1 MMKALRP
8 ASAFLIFLSVV
19 MSLVGCADR
28 MDLHTVT
35 GTVKFDD
42 GTVPVGEMSTITFV
56 PTNPMEGKGASSNIE
71 QDGTFE
77 LWTLRPN
84 DGGALA
90 GDYRVTLSV
99 TRGYPN
105 LEHLVARK
113 FTELDETPLT
123 ATVEAKKKNHFDF
136 VVEKPGKGSK
146 RR

>member
-1 MMKALRP
+1 MKALRF
-8 ASAFLIFLSVV
+8 AFFLVTLSVV
-19 MSLVGCADR
+19 GCGGR
-28 MDLHTVT
+28 MDLHSVT

-42 GTVPVGEMSTITFV
+42 GTVPIGEMSTITFV
-56 PTNPMEGKGASSNIE
+56 PNNPMEGKGASSNIE
-71 QDGTFE
+71 DDGSFE
-77 LWTLRPN
+77 LWTLQPG

-113 FTELDETPLT
+113 FTDLSETPLQ
-123 ATVEAKKKNHFDF
+123 ATVEAGKKNHFDF
-136 VVEKPGKGSK
+136 VVEKPGKRTK